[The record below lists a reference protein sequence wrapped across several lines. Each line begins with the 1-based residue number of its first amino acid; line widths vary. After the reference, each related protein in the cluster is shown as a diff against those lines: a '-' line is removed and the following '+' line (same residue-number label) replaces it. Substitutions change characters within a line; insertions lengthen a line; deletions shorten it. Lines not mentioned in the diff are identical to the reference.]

1 MTRIKRN
8 KFGMGILVAF
18 ICLCAVG
25 CHDSGGDQDMQMEAI
40 SETEEGLYIS
50 NTAPEKC
57 YLCGTPEQ
65 SLLPFYEGQTNLGI
79 ISLNTFEFVPIEINR
94 YDDYGNLVEEPA
106 GFSSTSMQNTGE
118 NGFTAYVTPNH
129 DRGYANATIYFEND
143 KELNIDKAADFLC
156 TECLNQTLEECWND
170 DPFGMGVINFETEEI
185 RLLERNITAFTFDDF
200 YVSCDLRTSDDSG
213 GDSHQMDL
221 LIFYCPERYQ

>member
-8 KFGMGILVAF
+8 MFGMGILVTF

-40 SETEEGLYIS
+40 SETEEEPYIS
-50 NTAPEKC
+50 DTPSEKC

-94 YDDYGNLVEEPA
+94 YDDYGNLIEEPA
-106 GFSSTSMQNTGE
+106 GFSSTSMRNTGE
-118 NGFTAYVTPNH
+118 NGLTAYVTPNH

-143 KELNIDKAADFLC
+143 KELNIDKADDFLC
-156 TECLNQTLEECWND
+156 TECLNQTLEECWDD

-200 YVSCDLRTSDDSG
+200 YVSCDLRTSDDSD

>member
-1 MTRIKRN
+1 M
-8 KFGMGILVAF
+8 
-18 ICLCAVG
+18 
-25 CHDSGGDQDMQMEAI
+25 
-40 SETEEGLYIS
+40 
-50 NTAPEKC
+50 
-57 YLCGTPEQ
+57 
-65 SLLPFYEGQTNLGI
+65 
-79 ISLNTFEFVPIEINR
+79 IEITI
-94 YDDYGNLVEEPA
+94 G
-106 GFSSTSMQNTGE
+106 
-118 NGFTAYVTPNH
+118 
-129 DRGYANATIYFEND
+129 NATIYFEND

>member
-25 CHDSGGDQDMQMEAI
+25 CHDSGGDQDMQLEAI

-94 YDDYGNLVEEPA
+94 YDDYGNLIEEPA

-170 DPFGMGVINFETEEI
+170 DSFGMGVINFETEEI

>member
-25 CHDSGGDQDMQMEAI
+25 CHDSGGDQDMQLEAI

-94 YDDYGNLVEEPA
+94 YNDYGNLIEEPA

-129 DRGYANATIYFEND
+129 DRGYANATIYFE
-143 KELNIDKAADFLC
+143 KLRCLIKLFLRFSLEININTKQNRTVHRIF
-156 TECLNQTLEECWND
+156 QTIISTKFRI
-170 DPFGMGVINFETEEI
+170 PQFERRET
-185 RLLERNITAFTFDDF
+185 
-200 YVSCDLRTSDDSG
+200 
-213 GDSHQMDL
+213 
-221 LIFYCPERYQ
+221 

>member
-8 KFGMGILVAF
+8 MFGMGILVTF
-18 ICLCAVG
+18 ICLCAFG

-40 SETEEGLYIS
+40 SETEEEPYIS
-50 NTAPEKC
+50 DTPSEKC

-94 YDDYGNLVEEPA
+94 YDDYGNLIEEPA
-106 GFSSTSMQNTGE
+106 GFSSTSMRNTGE

-143 KELNIDKAADFLC
+143 KELNIDKADDFLC
-156 TECLNQTLEECWND
+156 TECLNQTLEECWDD

-200 YVSCDLRTSDDSG
+200 YASCDLRTSDDSD

>member
-1 MTRIKRN
+1 MWEN
-8 KFGMGILVAF
+8 
-18 ICLCAVG
+18 
-25 CHDSGGDQDMQMEAI
+25 
-40 SETEEGLYIS
+40 
-50 NTAPEKC
+50 
-57 YLCGTPEQ
+57 
-65 SLLPFYEGQTNLGI
+65 GQTNLGI

-94 YDDYGNLVEEPA
+94 YDDYGNLIEKPA
-106 GFSSTSMQNTGE
+106 GFSSTSMRNTGE
-118 NGFTAYVTPNH
+118 NGFIAYVTPNH

>member
-1 MTRIKRN
+1 MTRIIRN
-8 KFGMGILVAF
+8 MFGMGILVAF
-18 ICLCAVG
+18 ICLSAVG
-25 CHDSGGDQDMQMEAI
+25 CHDSGRDQDMQMEAI

-50 NTAPEKC
+50 DTAPETC

-65 SLLPFYEGQTNLGI
+65 SLLPLYEGQTNLGI

-94 YDDYGNLVEEPA
+94 YDDYGNLIEKPA
-106 GFSSTSMQNTGE
+106 GFSSTSMRNTGE

-200 YVSCDLRTSDDSG
+200 YVSCDLRTSDNSG

>member
-8 KFGMGILVAF
+8 MFGMGILVAF

-40 SETEEGLYIS
+40 SETEEEPYIS
-50 NTAPEKC
+50 DTASEKC

-94 YDDYGNLVEEPA
+94 YDDYGNLIEEPA
-106 GFSSTSMQNTGE
+106 GFSSTSMRNTGE

-143 KELNIDKAADFLC
+143 KELNIDKADDFLC
-156 TECLNQTLEECWND
+156 TECLNQTLEECWDD

-200 YVSCDLRTSDDSG
+200 YVSCDLRTSDDSD

>member
-1 MTRIKRN
+1 
-8 KFGMGILVAF
+8 MGILVAF

-94 YDDYGNLVEEPA
+94 YDEYAKYGRKWL
-106 GFSSTSMQNTGE
+106 
-118 NGFTAYVTPNH
+118 Y
-129 DRGYANATIYFEND
+129 
-143 KELNIDKAADFLC
+143 
-156 TECLNQTLEECWND
+156 CLHYTQ
-170 DPFGMGVINFETEEI
+170 
-185 RLLERNITAFTFDDF
+185 
-200 YVSCDLRTSDDSG
+200 S
-213 GDSHQMDL
+213 
-221 LIFYCPERYQ
+221 

>member
-8 KFGMGILVAF
+8 KFGKGILVAF

-94 YDDYGNLVEEPA
+94 YDDYGNLIEEPA
-106 GFSSTSMQNTGE
+106 GFSTTSMQNTGE
-118 NGFTAYVTPNH
+118 NGFTAYITPNH

-143 KELNIDKAADFLC
+143 KELNIDEAADFLC

-185 RLLERNITAFTFDDF
+185 RLLERNITAFMFDDF
-200 YVSCDLRTSDDSG
+200 YVSCDLRTSDDSD

>member
-8 KFGMGILVAF
+8 MFGMGILVAF

-25 CHDSGGDQDMQMEAI
+25 CHDSGRDQDMQMEAI

-50 NTAPEKC
+50 DTAPEKC

-79 ISLNTFEFVPIEINR
+79 ISLNTFELVPIEINR
-94 YDDYGNLVEEPA
+94 YDDYGNLIEEPA
-106 GFSSTSMQNTGE
+106 GFSSTSMRNTGE

-129 DRGYANATIYFEND
+129 DRGYANATIYFEGSVTTN
-143 KELNIDKAADFLC
+143 
-156 TECLNQTLEECWND
+156 
-170 DPFGMGVINFETEEI
+170 G
-185 RLLERNITAFTFDDF
+185 
-200 YVSCDLRTSDDSG
+200 
-213 GDSHQMDL
+213 
-221 LIFYCPERYQ
+221 

>member
-8 KFGMGILVAF
+8 MFGMGILVAF

-40 SETEEGLYIS
+40 SETEEEPYIS
-50 NTAPEKC
+50 DTASEKC

-94 YDDYGNLVEEPA
+94 YDDYGNLIEEPA
-106 GFSSTSMQNTGE
+106 GFSSTSMRNTGE

-143 KELNIDKAADFLC
+143 KELNIDKADDFLC
-156 TECLNQTLEECWND
+156 TECLNQTLEECWDD

-185 RLLERNITAFTFDDF
+185 RLLERNITAFTFNDF
-200 YVSCDLRTSDDSG
+200 YVSCDLRTSDDSD

>member
-25 CHDSGGDQDMQMEAI
+25 CHDSGGDQDMQLEAI
-40 SETEEGLYIS
+40 SETEEGMYIS

-79 ISLNTFEFVPIEINR
+79 ISLNAFEFVPIEINR
-94 YDDYGNLVEEPA
+94 YDDYGNLIEEPA

>member
-1 MTRIKRN
+1 MWRLFVYAQLDAMTLAEIK
-8 KFGMGILVAF
+8 
-18 ICLCAVG
+18 ICKWKRFPKQRKDCIFQIPHLK
-25 CHDSGGDQDMQMEAI
+25 
-40 SETEEGLYIS
+40 
-50 NTAPEKC
+50 KC

-94 YDDYGNLVEEPA
+94 YDDYGNLIEEPA

>member
-25 CHDSGGDQDMQMEAI
+25 CHDSGGDQDMQLEAI

-94 YDDYGNLVEEPA
+94 YNDYENLIEEPA

>member
-25 CHDSGGDQDMQMEAI
+25 CHDSGGDQDMQLEAI

-65 SLLPFYEGQTNLGI
+65 SLLPFYEVQTNLGI

-94 YDDYGNLVEEPA
+94 YDDYGNLIEEPA